1 MVICP
6 LPRVASIGSLEIHG
20 FKVFKLLTWKMAGYF
35 VIILHGVAMVW
46 IGVPQKVFSILLVY
60 IFYRWQCSVWGIHK
74 PQNLILLTVSGW
86 GKLWKHAQ
94 TSALKICGLLHNP
107 QPKTMWCLINP
118 SNLLLHS
125 PRPTQSS
132 GRRFQI
138 FCPKF
143 DSMNLGDNVENVPN
157 IYYIY
162 IIYRNKVRAEVATT
176 VTELMIASSMGR
188 SGKKTTRDPC
198 SKQISYMFHVSQNVI
213 KYHRH
218 VPYVFIYCTMLI
230 VPLHPTILHKNMDNT
245 KDVPAKS
252 W

>member
-1 MVICP
+1 MS
-6 LPRVASIGSLEIHG
+6 LPWCELVCH
-20 FKVFKLLTWKMAGYF
+20 K
-35 VIILHGVAMVW
+35 
-46 IGVPQKVFSILLVY
+46 KVFSILVVY
-60 IFYRWQCSVWGIHK
+60 IFYRWQCSVSGIQK

-125 PRPTQSS
+125 PGPTQSS

-138 FCPKF
+138 FCPNF
-143 DSMNLGDNVENVPN
+143 DSVNLGDNVENVPS

-176 VTELMIASSMGR
+176 KCMTVYSNWTDDSQFNGAFR
-188 SGKKTTRDPC
+188 KK
-198 SKQISYMFHVSQNVI
+198 N
-213 KYHRH
+213 
-218 VPYVFIYCTMLI
+218 
-230 VPLHPTILHKNMDNT
+230 N
-245 KDVPAKS
+245 
-252 W
+252 